1 MSGFL
6 YRGRHCNGNKTTRP
20 KSMND
25 TADLPSDDAEKSS
38 VLQSHSLREFEQH
51 LNDLKKENF
60 SLKLRIY
67 FLEERFLQKFED
79 SSSEDVHRTNIEL
92 KVEVESLK
100 QELKERQEQLDKAL
114 STAETLSNQN
124 EVEVQRRHEEQQQE
138 IGHMQEILE
147 TKIQVLQEEAQL
159 ARSEAEKMASFA
171 ESESQRCLALERRMT
186 LEVQGENESL
196 SAVTQN
202 QEMAKKERL
211 IEELNE
217 SICRKDTE
225 AAELSSQRDVLTV
238 KVTQLEEQVQNLNL
252 ALQKNDKHTPT
263 QSEEQ
268 EHSSSSAEQQMQMKD
283 VCRICARELCGNQ
296 RRWIF
301 HPTAKLSLQVLLSYA
316 LGREMTR
323 DGRGEFACSKC
334 AFMLDR
340 MYRFD
345 TVIARVEA
353 LSIERMQKLLQEKD
367 RLRQCIGGLYRK
379 NNTDDFGVDSSATDS
394 AVVDFTGL
402 ATAEYSA
409 LLQEDLT
416 YSAYESWAEQCPQ
429 DQGQDYQCP
438 IHHSAADNTSGS
450 RPRKCKVCTALRVT
464 DSDYEAVCKVPRK
477 VGRSTSCG
485 PSTRYTAS
493 IQDTAEVTAPSCPP
507 PDPEPVE
514 NDQTCEPETVGL
526 SPASSVEFLDS
537 AVDGTQE
544 SYPKAL
550 PGETEE
556 AESSLRRPESKPG
569 SVCGLDE
576 TLSLLKSF
584 EYHPLQNR
592 RGSRIPVLFKPNAT
606 PMQSPYPLLHVS
618 LVGMESPISA
628 HITDVFPS
636 IHQEL
641 QLELEEMEEQFLDEF
656 VPCKPSAFPKK
667 LIEEQQCQLAEYENA
682 AGQCVNELQKAQQ
695 QVRSLQTKIR
705 ESEASNKKLQQKLG
719 DMENELRSVREA
731 ACGQERTIQSL
742 SDSLGTKESEV
753 ADLHLLIEEQ
763 KEFMKK
769 QDHHFQLQQQQISGV
784 PVSRPKADLVELQ
797 ASLFSAQLELQGLQR
812 AQQQAFRREDDLS
825 STNQRLQAD
834 LQAALEQHHNA
845 EKHNQGL
852 LAALERTRGEVLQ
865 TEEKWRNEGRCRE
878 KEVEEREK
886 CIRELKTS
894 LEHKEHLIRDYSE
907 LLQGQKEPTGNRD
920 ALIRKLKQRIQER
933 DQVLEEDEVRKLQL
947 LQREKDRDMERLQ
960 CVLSHN
966 EETITSLEL
975 LLRGKGLELEQEM
988 TAALL
993 SKVSTGS
1000 NEVTEELKSRLQLK
1014 ERLFQEL
1021 LSDRNRQTQEHHSQ
1035 VQDLLNAI
1043 NSREQYIKESASRA
1057 GQLMEEQARRLQELC
1072 KHLGSAN
1079 PESTETDAPALQ
1091 DELQLSIRCER
1102 ETQRE
1107 ITTLRSTLASYQD
1120 QLQTQAA
1127 DLDTL
1132 SRTISIKEEIIKDL
1146 QMQLVE
1152 PSGLPLVER
1161 LTQELQVLK
1170 EKLGNQKPSCVN
1182 HKARL
1187 DSLVAMDTGQSAAR
1201 DDFGGLASDDVE
1213 EDDDICNSEFA
1224 DSLEDEDGFSL
1235 TAHSLVSTQ
1244 SWDQHRGLGDCEDT
1258 VLEGPGLAEVKLLV
1272 EQKGAVE
1279 RELSELKSQLLKAG
1293 FSSLSQM
1300 RKAFFSLRSENE
1312 DLRSLMK
1319 YETVAQKST
1328 SDGQL
1333 VQDIGSELR
1342 ERKSSSVRLRSDLEQ
1357 VQQETRE
1364 LQERLMVSEATV
1376 QAQAEQLKDYRE
1388 LLTETSVQQD
1398 NKQVQVDIQDLGY
1411 ETCGRSENE
1420 AEREDTSSPEFDD
1433 LELCTSLSCADGSSQ
1448 WWAGHSSLN
1457 SGKPEQEV
1465 SYLKQQ
1471 LEDLRSQLN
1480 QSQALIRSLQAQ
1492 TRDLTPVGTPRKVNW
1507 GLENFEGQST
1517 AEEDEGWQSSDGFG
1531 SLPRQPKH
1539 DRELK
1544 DLVCRVTSLEE
1555 QLRKGKAE
1563 DAKAVNWPSKFDTL
1577 IQAQARE
1584 LSHLRQ
1590 RMREGRGVCHILTQ
1604 HLGDTTKTFEELLRS
1619 NDIDYYMGQ
1628 SFRDQLSQSISL
1640 AQRVSTKISG
1650 RDHSEL
1656 PDDKSGHELLAIRF
1670 PSPPPPPPPTSLSI
1684 RANPPFF
1691 QANVHS
1697 LVNTETCAGL
1707 DTGPV
1712 TPDLLLCVSET
1723 DVSLECQDEEAVIR
1737 SQGNSRAQVGQA
1749 VMAPLWRSML
1759 SKSSPLYR
1767 DSLFSFS
1774 LWEWQVQK
1782 RELAILKKQTERE
1795 RRTFLRQIENSHA
1808 LSVATDQSDR
1818 TSFVSDDHV
1827 STNEDLEL
1835 CSELDATSEFG
1846 QEEPARSATESCNH
1860 GGSVSSHASNS
1871 PSITSSHSQ
1880 QSSNTCP
1887 SMHCRPHRP
1896 LETQSQ
1902 TGLATV
1908 PLSSSISFPTS
1919 LHCPQ
1924 MSSSSLFDPRT
1935 HPLKSCHPYGGGFS
1949 LAEVQQELQTLQRR
1963 LGNSYHAPQIKP
1975 LPVYPLGSH
1984 SQPERN
1990 TLHPLSHHAFE
2001 RSPLSSQHSSP
2012 GMKSGSSLLESSAL
2026 WDRIY
2031 SPRHLRP
2038 GIYGD
2043 VSSGSSGYQ
2052 SGHTG
2057 TDLMEEHLREIRT
2070 LRQRLE
2076 DSIQTNDRLRQQLEE
2091 RLVASGQGG
2100 VSGAPTN
2107 IYIQGLDSVSQ
2118 MSNEIRVLKEENH
2131 ALQNQL
2137 QQVRTDGNKEMERL
2151 REAVLCG
2158 RGQLKHAELEAERWA
2173 DQCRRL
2179 QAQIREQTQ
2188 TIFQLKQEKENS
2200 LDSSSRLQQKLS
2212 ECQCLVRTL
2221 QCELQVYKRVCGTT
2235 ESSTGLSLTPGLR
2248 DHEPAIHLL
2257 EQQLKEKLT
2266 QSSPHL
2272 SARKQLFH
2280 GQSSSP
2286 PVRDTGFSS
2295 PASPARGPN
2304 ESSSDSDAKVLEA
2317 PDCSFASR
2325 TGHHMIGHVDDFSA
2339 LQQQLLEGKLVIG
2352 KLEAALQASAES
2364 HNLPEGYL
2372 RNLQVSMKTLKEILE
2387 ETSALLKMF
2396 WRAALPSTDA
2406 TAQQLIK
2413 EQSLRN
2419 EVVTLKRRLSEQEQL
2434 LRETMENLRTSSLT
2448 KDSMEQFIVNQLSRT
2463 RDVLKQ
2469 ARSNLEVRSPSNVP
2483 PLVVGI
2489 S

>member
-1656 PDDKSGHELLAIRF
+1656 PDDKSGHELLAIR
-1670 PSPPPPPPPTSLSI
+1670 
-1684 RANPPFF
+1684 
-1691 QANVHS
+1691 
-1697 LVNTETCAGL
+1697 
-1707 DTGPV
+1707 
-1712 TPDLLLCVSET
+1712 
-1723 DVSLECQDEEAVIR
+1723 
-1737 SQGNSRAQVGQA
+1737 
-1749 VMAPLWRSML
+1749 
-1759 SKSSPLYR
+1759 
-1767 DSLFSFS
+1767 
-1774 LWEWQVQK
+1774 
-1782 RELAILKKQTERE
+1782 
-1795 RRTFLRQIENSHA
+1795 HA

>member
-1 MSGFL
+1 MEWEPSDE
-6 YRGRHCNGNKTTRP
+6 RCRRDAERHCNGNKTTRP

-268 EHSSSSAEQQMQMKD
+268 EHSSSSAEQQMQ
-283 VCRICARELCGNQ
+283 
-296 RRWIF
+296 
-301 HPTAKLSLQVLLSYA
+301 
-316 LGREMTR
+316 
-323 DGRGEFACSKC
+323 
-334 AFMLDR
+334 
-340 MYRFD
+340 
-345 TVIARVEA
+345 
-353 LSIERMQKLLQEKD
+353 
-367 RLRQCIGGLYRK
+367 
-379 NNTDDFGVDSSATDS
+379 
-394 AVVDFTGL
+394 
-402 ATAEYSA
+402 
-409 LLQEDLT
+409 
-416 YSAYESWAEQCPQ
+416 
-429 DQGQDYQCP
+429 
-438 IHHSAADNTSGS
+438 
-450 RPRKCKVCTALRVT
+450 
-464 DSDYEAVCKVPRK
+464 
-477 VGRSTSCG
+477 
-485 PSTRYTAS
+485 
-493 IQDTAEVTAPSCPP
+493 
-507 PDPEPVE
+507 
-514 NDQTCEPETVGL
+514 
-526 SPASSVEFLDS
+526 
-537 AVDGTQE
+537 
-544 SYPKAL
+544 
-550 PGETEE
+550 
-556 AESSLRRPESKPG
+556 
-569 SVCGLDE
+569 
-576 TLSLLKSF
+576 
-584 EYHPLQNR
+584 
-592 RGSRIPVLFKPNAT
+592 
-606 PMQSPYPLLHVS
+606 
-618 LVGMESPISA
+618 
-628 HITDVFPS
+628 
-636 IHQEL
+636 
-641 QLELEEMEEQFLDEF
+641 
-656 VPCKPSAFPKK
+656 K

-1656 PDDKSGHELLAIRF
+1656 PDDKSGHELLAIR
-1670 PSPPPPPPPTSLSI
+1670 
-1684 RANPPFF
+1684 
-1691 QANVHS
+1691 
-1697 LVNTETCAGL
+1697 
-1707 DTGPV
+1707 
-1712 TPDLLLCVSET
+1712 
-1723 DVSLECQDEEAVIR
+1723 
-1737 SQGNSRAQVGQA
+1737 
-1749 VMAPLWRSML
+1749 
-1759 SKSSPLYR
+1759 
-1767 DSLFSFS
+1767 
-1774 LWEWQVQK
+1774 
-1782 RELAILKKQTERE
+1782 
-1795 RRTFLRQIENSHA
+1795 HA